1 MRLISVVLGSE
12 SPTVRFTESEKLLDY
27 GFRFFETQSVDDIS
41 HQVPIY
47 KSEKSSIKVGVE
59 DSTYLT
65 LPRNQFKYTTQTI
78 TLDQDLIAPI
88 NQGERVGN
96 LVISFSN
103 EAIATLSLIALED
116 APESGFF
123 ARIVDTIK
131 LLFR

>member
-1 MRLISVVLGSE
+1 MNCFYHEILSI
-12 SPTVRFTESEKLLDY
+12 DY
-27 GFRFFETQSVDDIS
+27 IS

-47 KSEKSSIKVGVE
+47 KSEKRSIKVGVE

-96 LVISFSN
+96 LVFSFSN
-103 EAIATLSLIALED
+103 ESIATLPLVALED

>member
-1 MRLISVVLGSE
+1 M
-12 SPTVRFTESEKLLDY
+12 
-27 GFRFFETQSVDDIS
+27 
-41 HQVPIY
+41 
-47 KSEKSSIKVGVE
+47 KVGIE

-65 LPRNQFKYTTQTI
+65 LPRNQLKYTTQTI
-78 TLDQDLIAPI
+78 TLNQDLIAPI

>member
-1 MRLISVVLGSE
+1 MRLITVVLGSD
-12 SPTVRFTESEKLLDY
+12 SPSVRFTETEKLLDY

-41 HQVPIY
+41 HQVSVY
-47 KSEKSSIKVGVE
+47 KSKKSIIEVGVK

-103 EAIATLSLIALED
+103 ENIATLPLIALED